1 MNHKILTIDGASG
14 VGKGTIAKI
23 IAKKNN
29 WNLLDSGSIYRA
41 FAIKIGDNNCSDE
54 FLENSAKN
62 LNLEFIEGQILLDG
76 NDVSKIIR
84 TEKVGNAASKF
95 AKLGFVRA
103 ALLQKQRDF
112 ATEKGLVADGR
123 DMATVVFPEAAYQVF
138 LTASV
143 EIRAKRR
150 LNQLQLDKKSSK
162 IDNLFQEI
170 VESIGERDARDKNRK
185 NSPLIPSEKALIID
199 TGKLSIEQVV
209 VKITNIMML

>member
-1 MNHKILTIDGASG
+1 LNHKILTIDGASG